1 MECAK
6 GHPPITHDEASCP
19 LCSLMVDQKL
29 CYEVLADLF
38 NGLQVLVY
46 DIARRMNKHELTH

>member
-1 MECAK
+1 MDCDK

-19 LCSLMVDQKL
+19 LCQLMVDQKL

-46 DIARRMNKHELTH
+46 DIARRMNKDQLTH